1 MSHYVLS
8 DDDLAEIGPLLS
20 PKAATALQARLKD
33 ADVLHD
39 ADLGSGMDPHTF
51 SRTFLAPVAA
61 WAKEAGLL
69 LAAIVA
75 EPAADRGECAIGAR
89 ATCTQDL
96 GVGNGRK
103 VIKALI
109 RDFWERG

>member
-1 MSHYVLS
+1 MNHYALT
-8 DDDLAEIGPLLS
+8 DDDLAEIGPLLT
-20 PKAATALQARLKD
+20 PEAATALQSRLKE
-33 ADVLHD
+33 ADVLHET
-39 ADLGSGMDPHTF
+39 DLTSGMDPHAF
-51 SRTFLAPVAA
+51 SRAFLAPVAA

-75 EPAADRGECAIGAR
+75 EPAVDRGDCAIGAR

-96 GVGNGRK
+96 GVANGRK

-109 RDFWERG
+109 RDFLERG

>member
-1 MSHYVLS
+1 MSHYALT
-8 DDDLAEIGPLLS
+8 DTDLAEIGPLLS
-20 PKAATALQARLKD
+20 PEAATALQSRLKE
-33 ADVLHD
+33 ADVLHEPVTIGD
-39 ADLGSGMDPHTF
+39 MDPHTF
-51 SRTFLAPVAA
+51 SRTFLAPVAG

-75 EPAADRGECAIGAR
+75 EPAAHKGECAIGAR

-96 GVGNGRK
+96 GVANGRK